1 MPYGYEVA
9 VTAVEVL
16 EDQPAPVEEVVKGL
30 RRRKPTLCTYFLV
43 GLVEF
48 EKECRL
54 VEQMGAGREALD
66 EVAHR
71 LHLRGEDGALAGHLS
86 EVIAEEGQRT
96 LRGEDEAQGAET
108 LRALIEV
115 VAGYLGEEGAR
126 PRHGLGA
133 LGLATL

>member
-1 MPYGYEVA
+1 
-9 VTAVEVL
+9 
-16 EDQPAPVEEVVKGL
+16 
-30 RRRKPTLCTYFLV
+30 
-43 GLVEF
+43 
-48 EKECRL
+48 
-54 VEQMGAGREALD
+54 MGAGREALD

-108 LRALIEV
+108 LRALIKV